1 MAGDYNKSVL
11 VTGCSSGIG
20 RASADLL
27 KDEGFRVFAT
37 ARTREDIDELVN
49 AGFETINLDVSDPQS
64 VRNCMVEVNQ
74 ACGGKLFGLVNN
86 AGIGQPGALEDISRE
101 TLEKQ
106 FQVNVFG
113 CHQLT
118 RLALRMMR
126 EQGAGRIVQI
136 SSMLGFV
143 ALPYFGAYNASKYAL
158 EGLSDTLRLELMGSE
173 IFVSLVEPG
182 PIESHFRNTAT
193 SLFTK
198 EITAGGSAHQQAYQ
212 KMQERYRSGRATSRF
227 ELGPEKVADV
237 VLKAMTSAKPKAR
250 YRVTTPARV
259 TAVLKRLLPTR
270 WLDQAML
277 RLG

>member
-20 RASADLL
+20 RATADLL
-27 KDEGFRVFAT
+27 KDKGFRVFAT

-49 AGFETINLDVSDPQS
+49 AGFETINLDVIDPQS

-74 ACGGKLFGLVNN
+74 ACDGKLFGLVNN

-106 FQVNVFG
+106 FAVNVFG
-113 CHQLT
+113 CHQMT

-126 EQGAGRIVQI
+126 EHGVGRIVQI

-143 ALPYFGAYNASKYAL
+143 AMPHIGAYSASKYAL
-158 EGLSDTLRLELMGSE
+158 EGMSDTLRLELMGSG

-193 SLFTK
+193 SLFK
-198 EITAGGSAHQQAYQ
+198 EVTVAGSTHQDAYQ
-212 KMQERYRSGRATSRF
+212 KMHERYQSGQAVSKYA
-227 ELGPEKVADV
+227 LGPEKVAEV
-237 VLKAMTSAKPKAR
+237 VLKAMTSTNPKAR
-250 YRVTTPARV
+250 YRVTTPAKL

-277 RLG
+277 RIG

>member
-20 RASADLL
+20 RATADLL

-37 ARTREDIDELVN
+37 ARTREDIDELTQ
-49 AGFETINLDVSDPQS
+49 AGFETISLDVSDPQS
-64 VRNCMVEVNQ
+64 VRNCMVEVDQ
-74 ACGGKLFGLVNN
+74 ACDGKLFGLVNN
-86 AGIGQPGALEDISRE
+86 AGVGQPGALEDISRE

-118 RLALRMMR
+118 RHALRMMR
-126 EQGAGRIVQI
+126 VQGAGRIVQI

-143 ALPYFGAYNASKYAL
+143 AIPYIGAYNASKYAL
-158 EGLSDTLRLELMGSE
+158 EGLSDTLRLELMGSG
-173 IFVSLVEPG
+173 IFVSLVQPG

-193 SLFTK
+193 SLFTE
-198 EITAGGSAHQQAYQ
+198 EITAAGSAHQQAYQ
-212 KMQERYRSGRATSRF
+212 KMHERYRSGQSVSKFA
-227 ELGPEKVADV
+227 LGPEKVAAV
-237 VLKAMTSAKPKAR
+237 VLKAMTSTRPKAR
-250 YRVTTPARV
+250 YRVTTPA
-259 TAVLKRLLPTR
+259 TLAAVLKRLLPTR

>member
-1 MAGDYNKSVL
+1 MAGDYNKCVL

-20 RASADLL
+20 RATADLL
-27 KDEGFRVFAT
+27 KDNEFRVFAT
-37 ARTREDIDELVN
+37 ARTREDIDELVH

-74 ACGGKLFGLVNN
+74 ACEGKLFGLVNN
-86 AGIGQPGALEDISRE
+86 AGVGQPGALEDISRE

-126 EQGAGRIVQI
+126 KQGAGRIVQI

-143 ALPYFGAYNASKYAL
+143 AMPYIGAYSASKYAL
-158 EGLSDTLRLELMGSE
+158 EGLSDTLRLELMGSG

-193 SLFTK
+193 SLFAEEVTV
-198 EITAGGSAHQQAYQ
+198 GGSVHQQAYQ
-212 KMQERYRSGRATSRF
+212 KMHDRYQSGQSASKF
-227 ELGPEKVADV
+227 ALGPEKVAEV
-237 VLKAMTSAKPKAR
+237 VLKAMTSTNPKAR
-250 YRVTTPARV
+250 YRVTAPTRIS
-259 TAVLKRLLPTR
+259 AVLKRLLPTR

-277 RLG
+277 RIG

>member
-20 RASADLL
+20 RATADLL

-37 ARTREDIDELVN
+37 ARTREDIDELAH
-49 AGFETINLDVSDPQS
+49 AGFETISLDVSDSQS

-74 ACGGKLFGLVNN
+74 ACDGKLFGLVNN

-101 TLEKQ
+101 TLEQQ

-126 EQGAGRIVQI
+126 VLGAGRIVQI

-143 ALPYFGAYNASKYAL
+143 AMPYIGAYSASKYAL
-158 EGLSDTLRLELMGSE
+158 EGLSDTLRLELMGSG

-193 SLFTK
+193 RLF
-198 EITAGGSAHQQAYQ
+198 EEAITVGGSPHQHAYQ
-212 KMQERYRSGRATSRF
+212 KMHERYQSGQSVSKFA
-227 ELGPEKVADV
+227 LGPEKVAEV
-237 VLKAMTSAKPKAR
+237 VLMAMTSKNPKAR
-250 YRVTTPARV
+250 YRVTTP
-259 TAVLKRLLPTR
+259 TKLSAVLKRLLPTR
-270 WLDQAML
+270 WLDKAML
-277 RLG
+277 RIG